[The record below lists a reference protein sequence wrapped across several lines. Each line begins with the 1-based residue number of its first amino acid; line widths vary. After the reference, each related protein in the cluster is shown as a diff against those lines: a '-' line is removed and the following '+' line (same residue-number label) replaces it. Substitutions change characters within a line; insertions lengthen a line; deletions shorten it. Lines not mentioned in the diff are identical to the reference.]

1 MLLLLLLLLQGL
13 WQRSRRRS
21 VAFYH
26 TLLQEGTPG
35 ALGRAHHTLLDTIA
49 PGLFL
54 AAAAAAA
61 AAGGGGGKGVEGQGA
76 SAEAQEQLL
85 QLLEPLA
92 ERAGVLGGAWE
103 LGGGLYYSYLGLV
116 SLVPGVVAEGGGRE
130 EVVEEVVGL
139 QQRVA
144 LAQGSSTAAQPLRD
158 TMEGVGVGREA
169 AVAAAGLWVRP
180 QQRCVLERMAGS
192 LQQMLVA
199 LGGGVSCAA

>member
-1 MLLLLLLLLQGL
+1 
-13 WQRSRRRS
+13 
-21 VAFYH
+21 VAFYRH
-26 TLLQEGTPG
+26 TLQEDTPG
-35 ALGRAHHTLLDTIA
+35 ALHLAHRTLLKHIA

-54 AAAAAAA
+54 GAAAA
-61 AAGGGGGKGVEGQGA
+61 AAGGGGGGRREGKGVEG
-76 SAEAQEQLL
+76 SAQEAQEQLL

-103 LGGGLYYSYLGLV
+103 LGGGVYYSYLGLV

-130 EVVEEVVGL
+130 EVVEQVLGL

-144 LAQGSSTAAQPLRD
+144 LAQGSSTAAQPLRGSGGGLWS
-158 TMEGVGVGREA
+158 EGLGA
-169 AVAAAGLWVRP
+169 AGSTVAAAGLWVRP
-180 QQRCVLERMAGS
+180 QQRCVLERMAVS